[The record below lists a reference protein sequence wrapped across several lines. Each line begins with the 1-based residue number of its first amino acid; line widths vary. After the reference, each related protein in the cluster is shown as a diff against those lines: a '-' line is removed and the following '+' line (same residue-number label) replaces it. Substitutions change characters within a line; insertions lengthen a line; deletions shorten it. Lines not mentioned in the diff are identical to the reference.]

1 MMMIEAHTN
10 HRTRTVMT
18 AGPNQDRQINTGKET
33 YMMLR
38 IEEIGMTAMPA
49 GQIIVIILS

>member
-1 MMMIEAHTN
+1 MMMTEAHTN

-18 AGPNQDRQINTGKET
+18 TGPNQDRQIHTGKET
-33 YMMLR
+33 DMILW
-38 IEEIGMTAMPA
+38 IEEIGMTAIQA